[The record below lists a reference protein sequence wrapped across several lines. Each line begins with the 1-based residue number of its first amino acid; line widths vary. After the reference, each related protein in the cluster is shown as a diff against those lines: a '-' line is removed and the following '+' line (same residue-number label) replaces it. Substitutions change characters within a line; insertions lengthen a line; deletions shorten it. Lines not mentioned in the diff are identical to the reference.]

1 MSMSKII
8 KTEETKNI
16 KPEILIITPDS
27 QKQPIIKKS
36 YKKIKLQKNEL
47 LVGPPDQISQTD
59 GQSFSDDRL
68 DPMKKH
74 TEDLLYTVKQQAEL
88 IEREAYQKAFD
99 LGEKAG
105 REIGE
110 KKLEPII
117 KSLSSILKELSSFRE
132 NIYKNYEK
140 EIILLAF
147 HIAKKIVFKEI
158 SEDNT
163 IIVNIVKEAISKAIN
178 ETNIHIKVS
187 PDDYEYLSSR
197 LDNLK
202 QMLSSN
208 KNLTIVAV
216 ENLKRG
222 DCLIETKSGVINAKL
237 EDRINEIKSNLL

>member
-1 MSMSKII
+1 MSKILKI
-8 KTEETKNI
+8 DETKNI
-16 KPEILIITPDS
+16 KPEIIIITPDT
-27 QKQPIIKKS
+27 QKQPFIKKS

-47 LVGPPDQISQTD
+47 LVGPPDQISQTN
-59 GQSFSDDRL
+59 GQPVSDDKS

-74 TEDLLYTVKQQAEL
+74 TEDLLYTAKQQAEL
-88 IEREAYQKAFD
+88 IEREAYQKAFE

-117 KSLSSILKELSSFRE
+117 KSLSSILKDLSSFRE

-147 HIAKKIVFKEI
+147 HIAKKIIFKEI
-158 SEDNT
+158 SEDDT
-163 IIVNIVKEAISKAIN
+163 VIINIVKEAISKAIN

-187 PDDYEYLSSR
+187 PDDYDYLSSR

-202 QMLSSN
+202 QILSSN
-208 KNLTIVAV
+208 KNFTIEVV

-222 DCLIETKSGVINAKL
+222 DCLIETKSGVINAKI